1 MAIAKQLGYAETAF
15 ISESEIADY
24 KIEYFTPKEE
34 VDLCGHATIGS
45 FVILMHVN
53 KLFRNRYTI
62 ETNSGVLTITIKD
75 DSIFMEQN
83 NPIFYDVVSPNEF
96 IDCFDMK
103 AIDNKYPIQIVSTGL
118 KDILIPIK
126 SETRLHALQP
136 SFEKLKKSASIIML
150 SGCIYILLMTIE
162 LYAGILRHYTTLMK
176 KQRLELQMVH

>member
-1 MAIAKQLGYAETAF
+1 MKLSVYVASAFSKDHKGGNKAGVVFIENPLTTTQKMAIAKQLGYAETAF

-24 KIEYFTPKEE
+24 KFKYFTPKEE

-45 FVILMHVN
+45 FAILMHLN

-83 NPIFYDVVSPNEF
+83 NPIFYDVVSLNEF
-96 IDCFDMK
+96 VDCFDMK

-136 SFEKLKKSASIIML
+136 SFEKIKEISK
-150 SGCIYILLMTIE
+150 Y
-162 LYAGILRHYTTLMK
+162 YN
-176 KQRLELQMVH
+176 V